1 MSEKGS
7 KIFGDTVPFKK
18 KHADELKAKMDK
30 YLAKLG
36 LQSVLVGSTSDPDK
50 DPEELASDLDTMV
63 DLDDIIRALKV
74 QPNPADKKDTVEK
87 AARRALSAAVQGLG
101 LQTSQTGV
109 NVFVRLPFGP
119 NAHQVDLECI
129 RKVGKVSRYHQHRIP
144 RGSPYK
150 GVSKQLVIAVLAK
163 QQGYMYAAW
172 EGLFRRNAE
181 GKKGE
186 LVADDWDEMAKV
198 LLGPKADGNNLG
210 SVEAIMKSLPHDQA
224 QALLA
229 HVKQDKNW
237 VEKPSQQAVA
247 EDKLAW
253 FKDIS
258 LKLSL

>member
-1 MSEKGS
+1 
-7 KIFGDTVPFKK
+7 
-18 KHADELKAKMDK
+18 
-30 YLAKLG
+30 
-36 LQSVLVGSTSDPDK
+36 
-50 DPEELASDLDTMV
+50 
-63 DLDDIIRALKV
+63 
-74 QPNPADKKDTVEK
+74 
-87 AARRALSAAVQGLG
+87 
-101 LQTSQTGV
+101 
-109 NVFVRLPFGP
+109 
-119 NAHQVDLECI
+119 
-129 RKVGKVSRYHQHRIP
+129 
-144 RGSPYK
+144 
-150 GVSKQLVIAVLAK
+150 
-163 QQGYMYAAW
+163 MYAAW